1 MIKSIKMQQIIHKH
15 NNDVIVTLIQYQCL
29 LISLGKVAT

>member
-15 NNDVIVTLIQYQCL
+15 NNDVIVTLIQHQCL
-29 LISLGKVAT
+29 FC

>member
-15 NNDVIVTLIQYQCL
+15 NNDVIVTLIQHQ
-29 LISLGKVAT
+29 SLFH

>member
-15 NNDVIVTLIQYQCL
+15 NNDVIVTLIQHQCL
-29 LISLGKVAT
+29 FR

>member
-15 NNDVIVTLIQYQCL
+15 NDDVLVTLIQHQCL
-29 LISLGKVAT
+29 FR

>member
-15 NNDVIVTLIQYQCL
+15 NNDVIVTLIQH
-29 LISLGKVAT
+29 